1 MVEVRNLPV
10 ATKLFGVF
18 DGFKGCAAGFEA
30 SNPVSLPRACPCS
43 ARACLD
49 PLSLDSVGCCG
60 SPASE
65 PMMAHIH
72 RLTVLLLTHV
82 RRSRGPHVSCVEPR
96 SGDAVARPR
105 ERGGRVDI
113 HGGAHV

>member
-1 MVEVRNLPV
+1 MARPLLRAVQCARAWHDLTLHTADVEIAHALILTQIRPGSRVRGHPACWVVEVRNLPV

-60 SPASE
+60 SQ
-65 PMMAHIH
+65 
-72 RLTVLLLTHV
+72 
-82 RRSRGPHVSCVEPR
+82 
-96 SGDAVARPR
+96 
-105 ERGGRVDI
+105 
-113 HGGAHV
+113 

>member
-49 PLSLDSVGCCG
+49 PLSLDSVGCSRVG
-60 SPASE
+60 GDGKVE
-65 PMMAHIH
+65 
-72 RLTVLLLTHV
+72 VLL
-82 RRSRGPHVSCVEPR
+82 
-96 SGDAVARPR
+96 
-105 ERGGRVDI
+105 GGRPVRL
-113 HGGAHV
+113 